1 MRTTIRIDDD
11 LYRRAKAR
19 AARTGQTVGEL
30 IEDAVR
36 MALRPRRSGETEL
49 LPLPT
54 FGGSGV
60 MAGVDLDDPRGLRE
74 VMDAESALD
83 ALR

>member
-19 AARTGQTVGEL
+19 AASTGRPVGEL

-36 MALRPRRSGETEL
+36 MALRPRREPGSEI
-49 LPLPT
+49 PDLPT
-54 FGGSGV
+54 FGGGGV
-60 MAGVDLDDPRGLRE
+60 LPGVDLGDRGGLLD
-74 VMDAESALD
+74 VMDNDTSPD